1 MSDRKYVI
9 GLDFGTLSGRALLVD
24 AETGEEKASAV
35 YEYSNGVIENKLPE
49 SGLELEPDTAL
60 QDPNDYLKVLKK
72 TVPKVLSQAGV
83 TPDEVIGLATD
94 FTASS
99 PLPCFQDGQPLCFD
113 KQWRGNPHAWVK
125 LWKHHAAQP
134 EADAI
139 NELGRQRQERF
150 VEVYGGK
157 YSSEWSFSKLLQ
169 VVNDAPEVYDAMD
182 RWIEAADWIV
192 WQLTGEEKRSICTAG
207 YKSMVVYPQDGK
219 WTYPSSEFFAALHPK
234 LGRVVEEKL
243 SNQFYPLGGKAGTL
257 TRRMAKMMGLN
268 PGIAVAVGNV
278 DAHVA
283 VPACTV
289 TTPGK
294 MVLIMGTSTCNLLL
308 GENFQPVEGMCGAV
322 LDGVIPGYWGYEAGQ
337 SAVGDIFAWFIK
349 QAVPEALS
357 KKAKKMEVTT
367 FNLLS
372 QEAAA
377 LQPGQSGLLALDW
390 WNGNRSILVD
400 ANLSGCIFGLT
411 LASTPPEIYRALIEA
426 TAFGQRK
433 IIDSFE
439 SQNIRINELYA
450 CGGLASKDEVL
461 MQIYADVL
469 GRPIYIAAS
478 DQTCALGSA
487 MHAAVA
493 AGYYPDIQT
502 AAHRMARVKNRRF
515 EPNATYH
522 EIYNQLY
529 AEYSRLHDLFGRHQ
543 LPTLKQLRSLRH

>member
-1 MSDRKYVI
+1 
-9 GLDFGTLSGRALLVD
+9 
-24 AETGEEKASAV
+24 
-35 YEYSNGVIENKLPE
+35 
-49 SGLELEPDTAL
+49 
-60 QDPNDYLKVLKK
+60 
-72 TVPKVLSQAGV
+72 
-83 TPDEVIGLATD
+83 
-94 FTASS
+94 
-99 PLPCFQDGQPLCFD
+99 
-113 KQWRGNPHAWVK
+113 
-125 LWKHHAAQP
+125 
-134 EADAI
+134 
-139 NELGRQRQERF
+139 
-150 VEVYGGK
+150 
-157 YSSEWSFSKLLQ
+157 
-169 VVNDAPEVYDAMD
+169 
-182 RWIEAADWIV
+182 
-192 WQLTGEEKRSICTAG
+192 
-207 YKSMVVYPQDGK
+207 
-219 WTYPSSEFFAALHPK
+219 
-234 LGRVVEEKL
+234 
-243 SNQFYPLGGKAGTL
+243 
-257 TRRMAKMMGLN
+257 MAKMMGLN

-322 LDGVIPGYWGYEAGQ
+322 MDGVIPGYWGYEAGQ

-349 QAVPEALS
+349 QAVPEALA
-357 KKAKKMEVTT
+357 KKARKLDVTT

-377 LQPGQSGLLALDW
+377 LKPGQSGILALDW

-433 IIDSFE
+433 IMDSFE
-439 SQNIRINELYA
+439 AQNIHINELYA

-461 MQIYADVL
+461 MQISADVL
-469 GRPIYIAAS
+469 GRPIYVAAS
-478 DQTCALGSA
+478 EQTCALGSA

-493 AGYYPDIQT
+493 AGHYPNIQ
-502 AAHRMARVKNRRF
+502 AAAQKMARVKERRF

-543 LPTLKQLRSLRH
+543 LPTMKQLRALRH